1 MSNVEQLE
9 QETEQTRKQLSDTL
23 DELRA
28 SMTPGRLIDQIS
40 ERLSDGA
47 PAEFTRNLKDQ
58 VVGNPL
64 PVAAIG
70 ASLAWLMLGP
80 RIGSGAKAGASVR
93 GTANLGAD
101 GSAAG
106 SGLADG
112 VGSTMNRAKDAG
124 RDAAN
129 KVGGGM
135 RDAVGSLSQSAHQA
149 AGGVRET
156 ASSMADAASR
166 TVSSISESTKLAGHQ
181 TLKTGSTLLDF
192 CREQPLFLA
201 GLGIALGV
209 LMGGLVPTTET
220 EDRIMGDASDAMKE
234 QAQDLAS
241 QYVEGSQTGE
251 RAADATQGEAAKPT
265 GEKATGEQARGEKD
279 PSSADGTLV
288 SAEPVHPGHPGPD
301 HPTLVPEGL
310 HTPEDEW
317 RDQPSNAARAPV

>member
-64 PVAAIG
+64 PVAVIG

-80 RIGSGAKAGASVR
+80 RTGSRATAGAGAR
-93 GTANLGAD
+93 RTANLGAD

-106 SGLADG
+106 PGFADG
-112 VGSTMNRAKDAG
+112 VASTINRAKDAAKDAANQVG
-124 RDAAN
+124 GSMRDAA
-129 KVGGGM
+129 
-135 RDAVGSLSQSAHQA
+135 GSMSQSAQQA
-149 AGGVRET
+149 AGGFRET
-156 ASSMADAASR
+156 AGSMADAASR

-201 GLGIALGV
+201 GLGIAVGV

-220 EDRIMGDASDAMKE
+220 EDRIMGDASDKMKE

-241 QYVEGSQTGE
+241 QYVDGSQTGE

-265 GEKATGEQARGEKD
+265 GEKPTGEKD
-279 PSSADGTLV
+279 PSSADGTRV
-288 SAEPVHPGHPGPD
+288 SAEPVHPGPD
-301 HPTLVPEGL
+301 HPTLVPKEL
-310 HTPEDEW
+310 HTPDGEW
-317 RDQPSNAARAPV
+317 RDQPSNAGRAPV